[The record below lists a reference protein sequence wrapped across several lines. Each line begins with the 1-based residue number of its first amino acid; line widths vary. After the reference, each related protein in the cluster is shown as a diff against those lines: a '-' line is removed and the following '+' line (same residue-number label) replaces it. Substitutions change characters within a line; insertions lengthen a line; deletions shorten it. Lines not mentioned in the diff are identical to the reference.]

1 MPDGDVFER
10 KLFGKGWKRAYRA
23 ASGKIDFNDLIS
35 LLNNAKDEALR
46 NGLSC
51 PVMDDISRLVY
62 ESLKQPLFSLNDV
75 YRQLSLRLDALAVLQ
90 TSFPGTRIAIDAAKR
105 LYAELSSGK
114 RPIAKEE
121 AKQQLRKEFTSR
133 ILDKEFFSKVRES
146 LMEKSGRN
154 RSEQID
160 WEKRLTDSVLSYKRT
175 SGRWVSS
182 QEWGVDRLNEPLQ
195 TLGGGND

>member
-23 ASGKIDFNDLIS
+23 ASGKIDFNDLVS
-35 LLNNAKDEALR
+35 VLNNAKDEALR

-51 PVMDDISRLVY
+51 PRMDDISSLIY
-62 ESLKQPLFSLNDV
+62 EALNQPLFNSIDI
-75 YRQLSLRLDALAVLQ
+75 YRQLSLKLDALATSQ

-105 LYAELSSGK
+105 LYAELSYGK
-114 RPIAKEE
+114 KPIAKEE
-121 AKQQLRKEFTSR
+121 VRR

-154 RSEQID
+154 RAEEID

-175 SGRWVSS
+175 SARWLSS
-182 QEWGVDRLNEPLQ
+182 QGWGVARLNEPLQ
-195 TLGGGND
+195 ILGGEND

>member
-10 KLFGKGWKRAYRA
+10 KLFGKGWKRAYRGA
-23 ASGKIDFNDLIS
+23 IGKIDFNDLVS

-51 PVMDDISRLVY
+51 PVIDDISGLVF
-62 ESLKQPLFSLNDV
+62 ESLKQPLFSPVDV

-105 LYAELSSGK
+105 LYTELSSGK

-121 AKQQLRKEFTSR
+121 VRQIDVLSHRGGCDPHR
-133 ILDKEFFSKVRES
+133 ISFCGKVNGLDREN
-146 LMEKSGRN
+146 EGN
-154 RSEQID
+154 RS
-160 WEKRLTDSVLSYKRT
+160 
-175 SGRWVSS
+175 
-182 QEWGVDRLNEPLQ
+182 
-195 TLGGGND
+195 

>member
-10 KLFGKGWKRAYRA
+10 KLFGRGWKRVYRA
-23 ASGKIDFNDLIS
+23 AIGKCDFNDLAY
-35 LLNNAKDEALR
+35 LLINAKDEALR

-51 PVMDDISRLVY
+51 PRMDEISGLIY
-62 ESLKQPLFSLNDV
+62 GSLNQPLFSPVDV
-75 YRQLSLRLDALAVLQ
+75 YRQLSLRLDALAASQ

-105 LYAELSSGK
+105 LYAELSYGK
-114 RPIAKEE
+114 KPVAKEE
-121 AKQQLRKEFTSR
+121 VRQQLRKEFTSR

-154 RSEQID
+154 RVEQIG
-160 WEKRLTDSVLSYKRT
+160 WEKRLIESVLSYKRT
-175 SGRWVSS
+175 SGRWLAS

-195 TLGGGND
+195 ILGGGND